1 MPPVR
6 RSGPAG
12 PRPPRRARV
21 AGTRGTGPVGTP
33 EEVPEPAPT
42 DPTPPAP
49 PAPAVPAPTPPAEPA
64 PVPVATV
71 ALVPTDPAAESTPEP
86 AGPAVVI
93 RKVPRATEPS
103 AAEPPSAP
111 GATAGPAPVPVRRR
125 GLRAASVMLVLA
137 VVLGA
142 FAVVASFE
150 PGVDSVADGDNTAL
164 VDTAATDEVA
174 AAAVDAIQKT
184 YSYSFSTIASD
195 LTAATDLMTPDMA
208 AEHET
213 NIATIQGRG
222 HPGADHEQGPGHLRR
237 CPDPAGRPRRGGR
250 VRRRHERQRGHGTGA
265 GAAAVHRADAAA
277 RRHVEALRA
286 RTLVAGPVHDRPGAL
301 TGGQQGE
308 RLSSDHE
315 SRCSRAC
322 GAARLDNEPASG

>member
-33 EEVPEPAPT
+33 EEVPEPAPA

-213 NIATIQGRG
+213 NIATIQ
-222 HPGADHEQGPGHLRR
+222 D
-237 CPDPAGRPRRGGR
+237 
-250 VRRRHERQRGHGTGA
+250 
-265 GAAAVHRADAAA
+265 AVTQAQTTSKAQVTSDG
-277 RRHVEALRA
+277 V
-286 RTLVAGPVHDRPGAL
+286 RTLQGDRAEVVAFVVVTSDNAGTALAPVPLRFTAQM
-301 TGGQQGE
+301 QQ
-308 RLSSDHE
+308 
-315 SRCSRAC
+315 
-322 GAARLDNEPASG
+322 LDGTWKPSGLVPS